1 MRERKIGKI
10 VNISSTAGH
19 ATDGR
24 PLYSTAKAGVNHYT
38 KMLAQQLRPY
48 NITCNALSPGPT
60 RSGRWLAN
68 TGAARKWACERVSVW
83 ACACADQHSWNR
95 VHTARRCRV
104 LTLRMHCMARRG
116 LSSGW
121 HVAAPLSRLHWLSVL
136 TTAAGSDKDELVSEG
151 TLDRIGLRKT
161 KRHSFSHEA
170 QPFAKTGSA
179 QRQRNLRAGKSVRR
193 KGKRVFVR
201 QVRLRTSHAWWNS
214 SLGRWVV
221 S

>member
-68 TGAARKWACERVSVW
+68 TGAARACERM
-83 ACACADQHSWNR
+83 
-95 VHTARRCRV
+95 RV
-104 LTLRMHCMARRG
+104 LAPISTAGTAYILHA
-116 LSSGW
+116 
-121 HVAAPLSRLHWLSVL
+121 VAAC
-136 TTAAGSDKDELVSEG
+136 
-151 TLDRIGLRKT
+151 
-161 KRHSFSHEA
+161 
-170 QPFAKTGSA
+170 
-179 QRQRNLRAGKSVRR
+179 
-193 KGKRVFVR
+193 
-201 QVRLRTSHAWWNS
+201 
-214 SLGRWVV
+214 
-221 S
+221 